1 MEVCG
6 YAPSFTA
13 DISTTFDIFVIRL
26 RCYDDFEEKVNSRGE
41 HWDDNINLWQGYD
54 WEEYGD
60 EMLANCCYDIPEE
73 IKDFIDLERYGRYCG
88 EEYLQEYSDGLIEI
102 Q

>member
-1 MEVCG
+1 M
-6 YAPSFTA
+6 
-13 DISTTFDIFVIRL
+13 

-60 EMLANCCYDIPEE
+60 EMLANCCYNIPEE